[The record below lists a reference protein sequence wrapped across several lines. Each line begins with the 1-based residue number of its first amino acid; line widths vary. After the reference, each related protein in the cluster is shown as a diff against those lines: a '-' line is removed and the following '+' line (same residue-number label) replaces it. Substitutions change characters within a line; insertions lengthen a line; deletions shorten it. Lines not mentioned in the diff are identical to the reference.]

1 MVRLNSLTTVKGPNN
16 AQLELKHVFA
26 PSQYLPRLLAN
37 NKIVVSMGDEY
48 DLTFFLFLCFYGTF
62 LTVMH
67 TKNKTYN
74 LLDFTI
80 YVLSNKMSN
89 CPESVSIQYGSCFKS
104 VPAPDR

>member
-48 DLTFFLFLCFYGTF
+48 DLTFFSSLFVLLWDF
-62 LTVMH
+62 LDCDAR
-67 TKNKTYN
+67 
-74 LLDFTI
+74 LD
-80 YVLSNKMSN
+80 
-89 CPESVSIQYGSCFKS
+89 
-104 VPAPDR
+104 

>member
-62 LTVMH
+62 LTVMR
-67 TKNKTYN
+67 
-74 LLDFTI
+74 D
-80 YVLSNKMSN
+80 
-89 CPESVSIQYGSCFKS
+89 
-104 VPAPDR
+104 